1 MGPIRSLYE
10 QEGDLER
17 ALLQPP
23 GGAPVMLRPVE
34 MSDCG
39 KRHECLGFY
48 QAWNRAACL
57 MRSTKSRSVKDAVHK
72 QKSRRLRFRKQR
84 QRTQLSWAV
93 RRR

>member
-23 GGAPVMLRPVE
+23 GGAPVVLRPVQ

-39 KRHECLGFY
+39 ERQERLGFFRHGIMQPVSY
-48 QAWNRAACL
+48 VAPKPKLSRFCPE
-57 MRSTKSRSVKDAVHK
+57 TKS
-72 QKSRRLRFRKQR
+72 SRVCFRKQR